1 MGVSDPIADMLTR
14 IRNASR
20 VHFKSVDVILSR
32 TNQNIC
38 KVLKKSG
45 YISGYDIKRNS
56 LGHEMLRIYLKY
68 QDLRNASIK
77 DLQRISKPGRRVYVP
92 CEKIPKVLD
101 GYGIAVI
108 STSKGVMTDKEAK
121 AQNIGGELL
130 CSVW

>member
-20 VHFKSVDVILSR
+20 VHFKYVDVILSR

-45 YISGYDIKRNS
+45 YIGGFDVKKNAA
-56 LGHEMLRIYLKY
+56 GHDMLRVYLKY
-68 QDLRNASIK
+68 PDSKHTGIS
-77 DLQRISKPGRRVYVP
+77 DIQRISRPGRRVYVNS
-92 CEKIPKVLD
+92 EKIPKVLD
-101 GYGIAVI
+101 GYGVAII
-108 STSKGVMTDKEAK
+108 STSRGVMTDKEAK
-121 AQNIGGELL
+121 ALNIGGEVL